1 MTDAVV
7 EKQTCEKCGVDR
19 RQGTTFCYKCGVKLD
34 DKVEL
39 EPAAPSTLNGSRS
52 ADAIEE
58 KAIDKP
64 KTPIAEEDAGA
75 SPRAIAV
82 GRKLSDA
89 AKDRRRARVVAKSP
103 RDDKLE
109 AGEEPGNRTFRSSAV
124 LRALIALGIGLL
136 RVWWK
141 ETV

>member
-19 RQGTTFCYKCGVKLD
+19 RQGTTFCYNCGVKLD

-64 KTPIAEEDAGA
+64 KTPIAEEDAGD
-75 SPRAIAV
+75 SPREIAV

-89 AKDRRRARVVAKSP
+89 AKERRRARVVSKRP
-103 RDDKLE
+103 REYKWE
-109 AGEEPGNRTFRSSAV
+109 AVDEPVNFTFIISAV
-124 LRALIALGIGLL
+124 LVALISLG
-136 RVWWK
+136 
-141 ETV
+141 